1 MKKNFSLTSAK
12 HKPDRQAELIKSD
25 LNKYLARE
33 RRKEL
38 PANVDFWDFDCKC
51 GPDAKSAELVHV
63 SELNK
68 EVDKIFKSGSESVY
82 VEIIAKPGVRLKK
95 EKPSR
100 ADEEDDEEYGY

>member
-25 LNKYLARE
+25 INKYLARE
-33 RRKEL
+33 RRKDL
-38 PANVDFWDFDCKC
+38 KPDVDFWDFDCKC
-51 GPDAKSAELVHV
+51 GPTEKTATAVHV
-63 SELNK
+63 SAITK
-68 EVDKIFKSGSESVY
+68 EVDKILKSGAESVY
-82 VEIIAKPGVRLKK
+82 VEILVKPGKRFRK